1 MRPPRLPSGL
11 TPAWRTRRVRAG
23 VAALLLAVCL
33 TASLGRAVAQTTLD
47 GADQA
52 AGTAA
57 PDAGGFDPAL
67 SASVIGAG
75 LRFMLPRTLE
85 PYTAAQLAL
94 WGLNG
99 LTAIDPSLLV
109 SQQGGAL
116 RLTQGRLTLFVG
128 PAPAAG
134 DIEGWARSA
143 SAMAA
148 RAYGG
153 SPTVRAAGA
162 QAMLQSFFDEM
173 FNHMD
178 PYSRY
183 VPPEPADAE
192 RDRRTGGAASAGI
205 SLVDGDRY
213 PTISDVNANGP
224 AWAAGVSAGWS
235 VIDVDGRS
243 TRGQPAAVVEGW
255 MRGTAGTPLSLTL
268 RGARG
273 RQAGRSEGR
282 SETRSVSLQR
292 ASVPPETV
300 FAFRNDNILILRIT
314 GFAGDTA
321 QEVSEFLDE
330 ATHQGSAKL
339 KGVIIDLRGNRGG
352 VLQQAVTTVAL
363 LLDRGVAV
371 ITRGRDP
378 EANHVWSVAGGDLT
392 DGAPI
397 AILVDGRTASA
408 AEVMAAALADQ
419 RRAVVIGSATLGKG
433 LVQTIGQMP
442 DGGELFVTWSR
453 MLAPQGWPLQGLGVL
468 PEICTAGGA
477 DQIAAQ
483 MAALGGGHDL
493 LEDALVEWRRSR
505 APLPSSRVL
514 DLRANCPAAIGTD
527 ADLEVARTLVGDPT
541 RYHAAL
547 VPPQDPNAPPE

>member
-1 MRPPRLPSGL
+1 MRPPRLPTGL
-11 TPAWRTRRVRAG
+11 TPAWPTHRVRF
-23 VAALLLAVCL
+23 VMAALALAICL
-33 TASLGRAVAQTTLD
+33 GAGLARAVAQTTLE
-47 GADQA
+47 GPGQPADR
-52 AGTAA
+52 AGPET
-57 PDAGGFDPAL
+57 DGFDPAM
-67 SASVIGAG
+67 SASVIAAG

-85 PYTAAQLAL
+85 PYTAGQLTL

-99 LTAIDPSLLV
+99 LTAIDPALLV
-109 SQQGGAL
+109 DQQGGTL
-116 RLTQGRLTLFVG
+116 RLTQGRLTLFVA
-128 PAPAAG
+128 PIPAAG
-134 DIEGWARSA
+134 DVEGWARGG

-148 RAYGG
+148 RAYAA
-153 SPTVRAAGA
+153 SATVRAAGA
-162 QAMLQSFFDEM
+162 QAITQSFFDEL

-192 RDRRTGGAASAGI
+192 RDRRTGGAASAGL
-205 SLVDGDRY
+205 SLTDGDRF
-213 PTISDVNANGP
+213 PLISDVNANGP
-224 AWAAGVSAGWS
+224 AWAAGVNTGWS
-235 VIDVDGRS
+235 VTEVDGRS
-243 TRGQPAAVVEGW
+243 TRGQPAAIVEGW
-255 MRGTAGTPLSLTL
+255 MRGGNGTPLTL
-268 RGARG
+268 VLRAPRG
-273 RQAGRSEGR
+273 RHG
-282 SETRSVSLQR
+282 SETRAVSLRR
-292 ASVPPETV
+292 AAVPPETV
-300 FAFRNDNILILRIT
+300 FAFRNDNILILRIA
-314 GFAGDTA
+314 GFAADTA

-330 ATHQGSAKL
+330 ATRQGMAKL

-371 ITRGRDP
+371 ITRGRDA
-378 EANHVWSVAGGDLT
+378 EANHVWAVTGGDLT

-477 DQIAAQ
+477 DQIASQ
-483 MAALGGGHDL
+483 MSALATGRDL
-493 LEDALVEWRRSR
+493 LEDALVQWRHSR
-505 APLPSSRVL
+505 APLPASRVL

-527 ADLEVARTLVGDPT
+527 ADLEVARKLLGDPT
-541 RYHAAL
+541 RYRAAL
-547 VPPQDPNAPPE
+547 VPPQDPNAPPD